1 MKSQL
6 SVVGGR
12 TTRIT
17 LWFFATYT
25 QSCSS
30 LRESIF
36 LPRSVVKLTGYDA
49 EKQEINRPSELL
61 NNVKVCGF
69 LSFSVKMLLSLLGV
83 NHPYLQVRTNFIR
96 TQFS

>member
-1 MKSQL
+1 MKSPL
-6 SVVGGR
+6 SVVGGKSDKNYA
-12 TTRIT
+12 
-17 LWFFATYT
+17 LV
-25 QSCSS
+25 
-30 LRESIF
+30 LRCIHTILFLAERNIL

-69 LSFSVKMLLSLLGV
+69 LSFSVKMLLSLACV

-96 TQFS
+96 TQFN

>member
-17 LWFFATYT
+17 LWFFATYK

-36 LPRSVVKLTGYDA
+36 LSRSVVKLTAYDA

-61 NNVKVCGF
+61 NNVKVCIGF
-69 LSFSVKMLLSLLGV
+69 RILKMILTLLCV
-83 NHPYLQVRTNFIR
+83 NRPYLQVRTNFIR
-96 TQFS
+96 TQFG